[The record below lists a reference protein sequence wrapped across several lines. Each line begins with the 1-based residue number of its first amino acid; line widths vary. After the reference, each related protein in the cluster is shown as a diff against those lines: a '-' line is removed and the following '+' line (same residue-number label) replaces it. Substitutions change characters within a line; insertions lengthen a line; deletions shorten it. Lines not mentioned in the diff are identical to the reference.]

1 MTRSPARLRLIDI
14 IGAID
19 LIAQE
24 MAGVSVSAFGTD
36 RRKQWVVERGL
47 EIISEASRRLPEEMK
62 ARRPEIPWR
71 QVASIGNIL
80 RHEYERVAY
89 DVLWRVVI
97 DHLSPL
103 DAVCREELAAIEPGE
118 S

>member
-1 MTRSPARLRLIDI
+1 MARSPVRLRLIDI
-14 IGAID
+14 IDAID
-19 LIAQE
+19 LIGKE
-24 MAGVSVSAFGTD
+24 VAGVSINTFGTD

-47 EIISEASRRLPEEMK
+47 EIMSEASRRLPGEMK
-62 ARRPEIPWR
+62 TRRPEIPWR

-80 RHEYERVAY
+80 HHEYERVAY

-97 DHLSPL
+97 DHLPAL
-103 DAVCREELAAIEPGE
+103 DEVCREELAAIEPGE